1 MKFFLLFSILFL
13 NFLQANELKEV
24 LLIHSYH
31 KGYIWTDDI
40 SKTIEKNFSSDKN
53 IELTTVYM
61 DTKRIDD
68 PSYLANLAKLYKQQ
82 FTNRTFDLIIISD
95 NNAFDF
101 MELYYDSLFKNVPVL
116 FCGINNY
123 DKNMLDKLT
132 FKNISGVAEE
142 VDIEK
147 NFELIS
153 RLHPNLKNLLII
165 NDTSTTGYAVKKD
178 LAKIIEKYKKR
189 FNIEYTDNLDIS
201 DLKIKVSK
209 LEKSN
214 SAILFVLLF
223 KDTTGKYFTHKQSF
237 EEVKKVSEVP
247 IYGLWDFYLNSGMVG
262 GLLTS
267 GISQGETVSKM
278 ALDVLNGKDI
288 KDIPIL
294 EKSPNLYIFNY
305 NELKRFNLDVYKY
318 VENPIIINE
327 PTSIYKE
334 HIKFFIITIIIIA
347 LLSII
352 VVILKANIQRREK
365 LELELSNRIEFDK
378 VLLDTIPN
386 PIYYKNV
393 EGKFL
398 GCNTSF
404 TSLVNC
410 SRDEV
415 IGKTAFDFFPLPI
428 ATKNTLID
436 QELLNTFSTSTS
448 EFTFYTTSNE
458 MKHIIL
464 NKAVY
469 KNIDGSVGGIVC
481 IMDDITERI
490 QQKQFLIQQSKL
502 AEMGDMIAAI
512 AHQWNEPLVEL
523 SALIQDIQTSY
534 LLKELKDKNV
544 KEFVNDSMVQIKYM
558 SKTLTDFRN
567 FLKPSTK
574 KQLFSISKALT
585 EINEIIGK
593 QVFYSNIKMN
603 FNYKNKNEELL
614 IYGYENEFKQVLLN
628 IINNAKN
635 KIVENCLPLN
645 KKGNININIK
655 RCSTFN
661 TIEII
666 DDAGAIDEKV
676 INSIFDPYFTTKQD
690 GMGLGLYMA
699 KVIIEE
705 KMRGSITVRNDE
717 NHVIFTIKLHKLNE
731 TITKRLKIKNYNVI
745 SFTDGSDAY
754 ENITEDFSC
763 FILDI
768 NVPNIDGIKI
778 LKKIREYYEIVP
790 VIIISA
796 SVELDIIKQSY
807 DFGCNDYLKKP
818 FFIDELEIKIEK
830 LCNIQDSKIYFDENS
845 YFDFKSATIVIDNQ
859 EIRLTKKEKLLINL
873 FLSKKN
879 QVITYENIESYVW
892 EGNFSSLESIRSL
905 IRRVRRIFP
914 KEYIQTI
921 IDAGYIFKNI

>member
-247 IYGLWDFYLNSGMVG
+247 IYGLWDFYLNSGIIG

-717 NHVIFTIKLHKLNE
+717 NHVIFTIKLPHK
-731 TITKRLKIKNYNVI
+731 KV
-745 SFTDGSDAY
+745 
-754 ENITEDFSC
+754 
-763 FILDI
+763 
-768 NVPNIDGIKI
+768 
-778 LKKIREYYEIVP
+778 
-790 VIIISA
+790 
-796 SVELDIIKQSY
+796 
-807 DFGCNDYLKKP
+807 
-818 FFIDELEIKIEK
+818 
-830 LCNIQDSKIYFDENS
+830 
-845 YFDFKSATIVIDNQ
+845 
-859 EIRLTKKEKLLINL
+859 
-873 FLSKKN
+873 
-879 QVITYENIESYVW
+879 
-892 EGNFSSLESIRSL
+892 
-905 IRRVRRIFP
+905 
-914 KEYIQTI
+914 
-921 IDAGYIFKNI
+921 

>member
-201 DLKIKVSK
+201 DLKTKVSK

-717 NHVIFTIKLHKLNE
+717 NHVIFTIKLPHK
-731 TITKRLKIKNYNVI
+731 KV
-745 SFTDGSDAY
+745 
-754 ENITEDFSC
+754 
-763 FILDI
+763 
-768 NVPNIDGIKI
+768 
-778 LKKIREYYEIVP
+778 
-790 VIIISA
+790 
-796 SVELDIIKQSY
+796 
-807 DFGCNDYLKKP
+807 
-818 FFIDELEIKIEK
+818 
-830 LCNIQDSKIYFDENS
+830 
-845 YFDFKSATIVIDNQ
+845 
-859 EIRLTKKEKLLINL
+859 
-873 FLSKKN
+873 
-879 QVITYENIESYVW
+879 
-892 EGNFSSLESIRSL
+892 
-905 IRRVRRIFP
+905 
-914 KEYIQTI
+914 
-921 IDAGYIFKNI
+921 

>member
-123 DKNMLDKLT
+123 DKNMLDRLT

-165 NDTSTTGYAVKKD
+165 NDTSTTGYDVKKD
-178 LAKIIEKYKKR
+178 LAKIIEKYKSK

-717 NHVIFTIKLHKLNE
+717 NHVIFTIKLPHK
-731 TITKRLKIKNYNVI
+731 KV
-745 SFTDGSDAY
+745 
-754 ENITEDFSC
+754 
-763 FILDI
+763 
-768 NVPNIDGIKI
+768 
-778 LKKIREYYEIVP
+778 
-790 VIIISA
+790 
-796 SVELDIIKQSY
+796 
-807 DFGCNDYLKKP
+807 
-818 FFIDELEIKIEK
+818 
-830 LCNIQDSKIYFDENS
+830 
-845 YFDFKSATIVIDNQ
+845 
-859 EIRLTKKEKLLINL
+859 
-873 FLSKKN
+873 
-879 QVITYENIESYVW
+879 
-892 EGNFSSLESIRSL
+892 
-905 IRRVRRIFP
+905 
-914 KEYIQTI
+914 
-921 IDAGYIFKNI
+921 